1 MNDYYDYYS
10 YSSPPAYNPVF
21 TIISLVLCVFVLVCM
36 WIIFRKAGKPGWA
49 AIVPFY
55 NLYVLFEITWGSGMR
70 FLLLLIPIYNII
82 LSIQTQVRLAKAFGK
97 SGGFAAGL
105 IFLPYIFIP
114 LLAFGGTAYQ
124 GVPSRQPISPL
135 VRTPPIPTTRTSSP
149 ASAISSPA
157 SPRVRTPSRSRLP
170 THRRSRLPTPRRS
183 RLPTLRRSRPLP
195 PPPFARP
202 AAPKAPARS
211 SARTAAHPCADHF
224 PDRPCG
230 RKINRYVNKERNS
243 TMKKSITLVLAALM
257 MLSLAACG
265 GGSKDKGGALPGID
279 MKSTDTQT
287 VTSDRATLEVL
298 NETFFTYLGGLN
310 YFTDSDPQAKLTYA
324 DLKEHIGVDCS
335 EYQYQEEYQR
345 GVYTWYAV
353 EDEAC
358 CLSLFF
364 GDNGKLMAAGAYNLS
379 L

>member
-124 GVPSRQPISPL
+124 GAPVKTAYQPPRPNTPYPNNPYQQPGTGYQQPSQPQGQYSQPQQASY
-135 VRTPPIPTTRTSSP
+135 TPPQQ
-149 ASAISSPA
+149 
-157 SPRVRTPSRSRLP
+157 TPY
-170 THRRSRLPTPRRS
+170 TP
-183 RLPTLRRSRPLP
+183 PEQ
-195 PPPFARP
+195 P
-202 AAPKAPARS
+202 AAAPAFCPSCGVKS
-211 SARTAAHPCADHF
+211 SGEKFCQN
-224 PDRPCG
+224 CG
-230 RKINRYVNKERNS
+230 AP
-243 TMKKSITLVLAALM
+243 L
-257 MLSLAACG
+257 
-265 GGSKDKGGALPGID
+265 
-279 MKSTDTQT
+279 
-287 VTSDRATLEVL
+287 
-298 NETFFTYLGGLN
+298 
-310 YFTDSDPQAKLTYA
+310 
-324 DLKEHIGVDCS
+324 H
-335 EYQYQEEYQR
+335 
-345 GVYTWYAV
+345 
-353 EDEAC
+353 
-358 CLSLFF
+358 
-364 GDNGKLMAAGAYNLS
+364 
-379 L
+379 